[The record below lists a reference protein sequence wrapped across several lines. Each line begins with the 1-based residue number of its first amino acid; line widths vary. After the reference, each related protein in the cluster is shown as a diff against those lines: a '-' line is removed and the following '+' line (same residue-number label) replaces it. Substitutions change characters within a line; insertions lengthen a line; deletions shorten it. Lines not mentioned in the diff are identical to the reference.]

1 MLFLLLLFSFFLCIE
16 NSTFIEP
23 FHAGHS
29 CFAFVFECK
38 SHPSFLRFPS
48 LTHQRFQRKFDLKAP
63 GVRVSSRYEL
73 PGSQAQKVQAITAN
87 GARMWRR
94 ALRMSAEL
102 SPEEQT
108 ERAQSTAMD
117 PTAPSA
123 APPGTRRR
131 NRKPK
136 PPPADPFA
144 PPPGPESFPPYA
156 PRDFFRY
163 ELIHQSSRSNARV
176 GRIHTP
182 HGVVDTPG
190 FVPVA
195 TAAALK
201 AVDVREMDEAAGQQL
216 MFCNTYHL
224 LLQPGPDVVAAAG
237 GLHRFMGRDPARP
250 LITDSGGFQAAPPPP
265 PPPPNARA
273 HTLLNPLSCNPPS
286 PLPTHTHTHTHPGY
300 CVHART
306 HTL

>member
-1 MLFLLLLFSFFLCIE
+1 MMLFLLLLFSFFLCIE

-108 ERAQSTAMD
+108 ERAQSTAVD

-163 ELIHQSSRSNARV
+163 ELIHQSSRSNARA
-176 GRIHTP
+176 R
-182 HGVVDTPG
+182 
-190 FVPVA
+190 A
-195 TAAALK
+195 Q
-201 AVDVREMDEAAGQQL
+201 RGQFPASVSRFPPQ
-216 MFCNTYHL
+216 HL
-224 LLQPGPDVVAAAG
+224 DPLCLCSLSRTRGSSACRSRPPP
-237 GLHRFMGRDPARP
+237 LPSPARSLPLPPAHASMLLP
-250 LITDSGGFQAAPPPP
+250 LIHPPTHPPPKP
-265 PPPPNARA
+265 A
-273 HTLLNPLSCNPPS
+273 
-286 PLPTHTHTHTHPGY
+286 
-300 CVHART
+300 
-306 HTL
+306 